1 MTGSVAGQ
9 PRVLVSGTAD
19 LVDRV
24 AAELRRRD
32 ATVTP
37 VTDLAELPAACAA
50 AGPEAFDSYLQLP
63 STFSASGDTAIQ
75 RVHHFYANGVL
86 ARFAALDAA
95 VPSLT
100 PTARLTFVMG
110 QLPPEAAT
118 PDDREARQSLTRVLA
133 HAARADRR
141 NGELTVRFLAAGT
154 APADVAYVALGGDFA
169 RRQLMDRLSELSYAD
184 WRVELLGLAT
194 MET

>member
-1 MTGSVAGQ
+1 MTDTATH
-9 PRVLVSGTAD
+9 VLVSGTAD
-19 LVDRV
+19 VVDRV
-24 AAELRRRD
+24 AGALRRRD
-32 ATVTP
+32 ATVTA
-37 VTDLAELPAACAA
+37 VTDLDEMPAVCAA
-50 AGPEAFDSYLQLP
+50 AGPEAFDSYVQLP
-63 STFSASGDTAIQ
+63 STFAARGETAIQ

-86 ARFAALDAA
+86 ARFTALDAA
-95 VPSLT
+95 GPSLSR
-100 PTARLTFVMG
+100 TARLTFVMG

-141 NGELTVRFLAAGT
+141 AGELTVRFLAAGT
-154 APADVAYVALGGDFA
+154 AADDVAYVALGGDFA
-169 RRQLMDRLSELSYAD
+169 RRQLVDRLAELPYAD

>member
-1 MTGSVAGQ
+1 MTDPPG
-9 PRVLVSGTAD
+9 RVLVSGTTE
-19 LVDRV
+19 LVDQV
-24 AAELRRRD
+24 AGALRRRD
-32 ATVTP
+32 ARVTA
-37 VTDLAELPAACAA
+37 VTDLEDLPAVCAA
-50 AGPEAFDSYLQLP
+50 AGPEAFDSYVQLP
-63 STFSASGDTAIQ
+63 STFAARGDTAIQ

-86 ARFAALDAA
+86 ARFGALDAT
-95 VPSLT
+95 VPALS

-141 NGELTVRFLAAGT
+141 DGELTVRFLAAGT
-154 APADVAYVALGGDFA
+154 AADDVAYVALGGDFA
-169 RRQLMDRLSELSYAD
+169 RRQLMDRLAELPYAD